1 MSSEGSGNLTRLLLA
16 KIDEQ
21 VERAVHLTGLIPPDK
36 IEWRP
41 FPEGIRICD
50 LLGHLLEC
58 LAGSCATLYAIH
70 PDRFAR
76 FAHLRERQVNHC
88 CGIEE
93 ALARMREYL
102 DCIREGFQAVT
113 DEELSRLLPTVFVS
127 EGEPVLTLLLGNL
140 EHFINH
146 KYQLFFYLKLLG
158 IPLNTSD
165 LYRLRTT
172 SRV

>member
-1 MSSEGSGNLTRLLLA
+1 MTNDTLTRLLLA

-21 VERAVHLTGLIPPDK
+21 VERAEHLTGLVPPDK

-41 FPEGIRICD
+41 FPEGVRICD

-58 LAGSCATLYAIH
+58 LAGFCATLYATH
-70 PDRFAR
+70 PDRLAHFAV
-76 FAHLRERQVNHC
+76 LREKPVNHC

-93 ALARMREYL
+93 ALGRMREYL
-102 DCIREGFQAVT
+102 NCIRQGFQALS
-113 DEELSRLLPTVFVS
+113 DEDLSRVLPTVFVS

-146 KYQLFFYLKLLG
+146 KFQLFFYLKLLG
-158 IPLNTSD
+158 LPLDTSD
-165 LYRLRTT
+165 LYRVSTFN
-172 SRV
+172 V

>member
-1 MSSEGSGNLTRLLLA
+1 MTNDTLTMLLLQ
-16 KIDEQ
+16 KLGEQ
-21 VERAVHLTGLIPPDK
+21 VERAVHLTGLIPPDR

-41 FPEGIRICD
+41 FPQGTRICD

-70 PDRFAR
+70 PDRLAH
-76 FAHLRERQVNHC
+76 FAHLREKPVNHC

-93 ALARMREYL
+93 ALGRMREYL
-102 DCIREGFQAVT
+102 DCISEGFQAVT

-165 LYRLRTT
+165 LYRVRTF
-172 SRV
+172 RV

>member
-1 MSSEGSGNLTRLLLA
+1 MTNDTLTRLLLA

-21 VERAVHLTGLIPPDK
+21 VERAEYLTGLVPPDK

-41 FPEGIRICD
+41 MPDALRICD

-58 LAGSCATLYAIH
+58 LAGFCATLYAIH
-70 PDRFAR
+70 PNRLAHFAR
-76 FAHLRERQVNHC
+76 LREKPVNHC
-88 CGIEE
+88 CGTEE
-93 ALARMREYL
+93 ALGRMREYL
-102 DCIREGFQAVT
+102 ERIGEGFQALT
-113 DEELSRLLPTVFVS
+113 DEELSRLLPTAFVS

-158 IPLNTSD
+158 LPLGTSD
-165 LYRLRTT
+165 LYRVRTFN
-172 SRV
+172 V

>member
-1 MSSEGSGNLTRLLLA
+1 MTNDTLSRLLLE

-21 VERAVHLTGLIPPDK
+21 VERAEHLVGLVPPDK

-41 FPEGIRICD
+41 LPDTLRVCD

-58 LAGSCATLYAIH
+58 LAGSCATLYAVH
-70 PDRFAR
+70 PESLSHFSR
-76 FAHLRERQVNHC
+76 LREKAVNHC
-88 CGIEE
+88 CGTEE
-93 ALARMREYL
+93 AIGRMREYL
-102 DCIREGFQAVT
+102 EHIREGIEALT

-146 KYQLFFYLKLLG
+146 KHQLFFYLKLLG
-158 IPLNTSD
+158 APVGTAD
-165 LYRLRTT
+165 LYRLRGA
-172 SRV
+172 V